1 MVSAKNALD
10 IHLSFE
16 TFLCHRKYFKT
27 AKIVLILKIYKF
39 CGAIVQ
45 SSRPVT
51 FYSADRYSNH
61 YYQKQ
66 IKYIEPYLTQFKRFV
81 AISDR

>member
-45 SSRPVT
+45 YSRPVT
-51 FYSADRYSNH
+51 FKVLIDIQIITTKSKSNILNH
-61 YYQKQ
+61 
-66 IKYIEPYLTQFKRFV
+66 I
-81 AISDR
+81 